1 MLGMLFKLDY
11 FMEDEIMSTG
21 FRIYFKVDRPEKSV
35 VESFKGIPVA
45 NIADSC
51 SRFFVAGSGIK
62 AYNDV
67 PLVGTV
73 ITVKTRIS
81 DNLLFHK
88 ALDMAEP
95 GDVIVVDASGDCV
108 NSLTGEIMMRYAI
121 KKGIVGFVINGAI
134 RDVKAIREFNNF
146 SVFAKGVTP
155 RGPYKDGPGE
165 INVPIVCGGVVIKP
179 GDIVVGDHDGLVVI
193 SKGEAKAIQR
203 KSKEKLNSE
212 VDKFRKIEEGTM
224 DKSWV
229 DEKLKEKG
237 CEFIY
242 D

>member
-1 MLGMLFKLDY
+1 
-11 FMEDEIMSTG
+11 MSLG
-21 FRIYFKVDRPEKSV
+21 FRIYFKVDRPDKSV
-35 VESFKGIPVA
+35 VEAFKGIPVA

-51 SRFFVAGSGIK
+51 NRFFVAGSGIK
-62 AYNDV
+62 AYNSV
-67 PLVGTV
+67 PLVGTA
-73 ITVKTRIS
+73 ITVKTRIA

-108 NSLTGEIMMRYAI
+108 SALTGEIMMRYAM

-134 RDVKAIREFNNF
+134 RDVKAVRGFTNF
-146 SVFAKGVTP
+146 SVFAKEVTP
-155 RGPYKDGPGE
+155 RGPFKNGPGE
-165 INVPIVCGGVVIKP
+165 INVPIVCGGIVVKP
-179 GDIVVGDHDGLVVI
+179 GDIIAGDDDGVVVI
-193 SKGEAKAIQR
+193 PKEEAEDIFRKA
-203 KSKEKLNSE
+203 KEKMNSE
-212 VDKFRKIEEGTM
+212 TEKFEKIEEGAL

-229 DEKLKEKG
+229 DRTLKENG